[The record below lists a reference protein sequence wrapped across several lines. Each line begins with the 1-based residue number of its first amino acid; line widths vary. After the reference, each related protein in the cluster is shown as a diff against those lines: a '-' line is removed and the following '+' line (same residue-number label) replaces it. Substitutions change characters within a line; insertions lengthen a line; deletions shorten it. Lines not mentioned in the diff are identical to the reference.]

1 MMTDDNH
8 NNKEPRPMTK
18 LHLLAAALASAL
30 SLPSFAATYAYI
42 SSPND
47 GLISQY
53 ELNDSTGVPRLVEQ
67 TPAGSKV
74 NPMAIS
80 PDGSTLYAALR
91 VAPFSVVSYRID
103 PHSGH
108 LEKLGQA
115 PLADSLAYIATDR
128 SGHFLLG
135 ASYGASLLSV
145 QAIDAEHRVSE
156 QIQVYKTGPIA
167 HSIRTDRSDRFAYV
181 GNLGTDSVLQ
191 FDLNKTTGALTPIGS
206 GAAPTPARMGP
217 RHIVFSPNGKFLYVV
232 GELSGTVV
240 GYAIDG
246 KTGALSQ
253 VTQAESVPASL
264 KLQQGLIRNAANN
277 DLKDDPTPRIWAA
290 DIRLSP
296 DGTLLYT
303 TERTSSSVSAF
314 KVDPASGALTYS
326 GNFKV
331 EEKQPRN
338 IAFFPSG
345 KWLLVTGE
353 KSQTIGSYAIGKDGS
368 LKRVGEAPSG
378 DGALWIE
385 IWPPAK

>member
-1 MMTDDNH
+1 MPTL
-8 NNKEPRPMTK
+8 RI
-18 LHLLAAALASAL
+18 LAAALACSL
-30 SLPSFAATYAYI
+30 SLPTVAATYAYI

-53 ELNDSTGVPRLVEQ
+53 VLDETTGAPKLVEQ
-67 TPAGSKV
+67 VPAGSKV
-74 NPMAIS
+74 NPMAIT
-80 PDGSTLYAALR
+80 PDGKVLYAALR
-91 VAPFSVVSYRID
+91 VAPFTVVGYSID
-103 PHSGH
+103 AATGH
-108 LEKLGQA
+108 LEKINQA
-115 PLADSLAYIATDR
+115 PLADSLAYLSTDR
-128 SGHFLLG
+128 SGRFLMG

-145 QAIDAEHRVSE
+145 QKIDAEHRVSDA
-156 QIQVYKTGPIA
+156 IDVYKTGPIA
-167 HSIRTDRSDRFAYV
+167 HSIRSDLSDRFVYA

-191 FDLNKTTGALTPIGS
+191 FSQNKQTGALTPIGS
-206 GAAPTPARMGP
+206 GAAATPAKMGP
-217 RHIVFSPNGKFLYVV
+217 RHIVFSPNGKFLYAV

-246 KTGALSQ
+246 TNGALHQ
-253 VTQAESVPASL
+253 VTQAESVPATL
-264 KLQQGLIRNAANN
+264 KLEPGLIRNAANN

-303 TERTSSSVSAF
+303 TERTTSSVSAF
-314 KVDPASGALTYS
+314 KVTPDSGALTYL

-331 EEKQPRN
+331 AEQQPRN

-353 KSQTIGSYAIGKDGS
+353 KSKTIGSYAVGKDGS
-368 LKRVGEAPSG
+368 LKRVGEAPAG

-385 IWPPAK
+385 MWTPRS

>member
-1 MMTDDNH
+1 MSTPH
-8 NNKEPRPMTK
+8 F
-18 LHLLAAALASAL
+18 LAVALATAL
-30 SLPSFAATYAYI
+30 ALPAQAATYAYI

-53 ELNDSTGVPRLVEQ
+53 QLDESTGAPTLVEQ

-80 PDGSTLYAALR
+80 PDGQVLYAALR
-91 VAPFSVVSYRID
+91 VAPFSVLSYRIE
-103 PHSGH
+103 PKNGH

-115 PLADSLAYIATDR
+115 PLADSLAYISTDR
-128 SGHFLLG
+128 SGRFLMG

-145 QAIDAEHRVSE
+145 QAIDAEHRVSDK
-156 QIQVYKTGPIA
+156 IDVYKTGPIA
-167 HSIRTDRSDRFAYV
+167 HSIRSDRSDKFVYAA
-181 GNLGTDSVLQ
+181 NLGTDSVLQ
-191 FDLNKTTGALTPIGS
+191 FSQNKQTGALTPIGS
-206 GAAPTPARMGP
+206 GAAAAPAKMGP
-217 RHIVFSPNGKFLYVV
+217 RHLAFSPNGKFLYVV

-240 GYAIDG
+240 GYAIDASS
-246 KTGALSQ
+246 GALRQ
-253 VTQAESVPASL
+253 VSEAQSVPASL
-264 KLQQGLIRNAANN
+264 KLAEGLIRNAANN

-303 TERTSSSVSAF
+303 TERTTSSVSAF
-314 KVDPASGALTYS
+314 KVEPSSGALTFI
-326 GNFKV
+326 GNFPV
-331 EEKQPRN
+331 AEKQPRN

-353 KSQTIGSYAIGKDGS
+353 KSAVIGSYAVAKDGS

-385 IWPPAK
+385 MWQSPK